1 MLVLGD
7 AALAGTVTLVV
18 SAVPYIVVL
27 SIALNTFYKRA
38 WCVGVVSEAAV
49 AAVKHFAFR
58 AFAATD
64 DV

>member
-1 MLVLGD
+1 MLVFSD
-7 AALAGTVTLVV
+7 VALAGTVTLVV
-18 SAVPYIVVL
+18 SAVPYIVVI
-27 SIALNTFYKRA
+27 SIALNPFYKRA
-38 WCVGVVSEAAV
+38 WCVGVPDEAAM